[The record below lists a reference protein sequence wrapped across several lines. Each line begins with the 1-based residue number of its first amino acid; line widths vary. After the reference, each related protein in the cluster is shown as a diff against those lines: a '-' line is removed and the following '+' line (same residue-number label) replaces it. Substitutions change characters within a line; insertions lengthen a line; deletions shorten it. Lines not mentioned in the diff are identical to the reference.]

1 VNCRTVTAPPIG
13 RRQQGGYT
21 VITIQVLHRDRAASK
36 IPGVLE
42 LEVYVPGVRDLNKIV
57 EWDHEVEPCLIAL

>member
-1 VNCRTVTAPPIG
+1 V
-13 RRQQGGYT
+13 
-21 VITIQVLHRDRAASK
+21 IQVLHRDRAAPK

-57 EWDHEVEPCLIAL
+57 EWDHEVEPCLIALQSRSQS